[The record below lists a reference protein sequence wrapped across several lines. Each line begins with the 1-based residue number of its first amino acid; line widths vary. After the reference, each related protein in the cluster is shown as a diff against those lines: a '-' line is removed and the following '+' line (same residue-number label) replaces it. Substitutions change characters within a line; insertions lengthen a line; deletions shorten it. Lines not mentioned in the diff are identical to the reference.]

1 MEQTDKAFNESKRVG
16 EILGTLETARL
27 FVIDVL
33 QTCRFVL
40 EKGMVSAYE
49 ATRQELKFLVKR
61 FTMLDF
67 ILGNLGLLGLL
78 LCFMVFLSGFGLLGY
93 QIVIWLQD
101 GIWNAMPMMMV
112 FNMLFENTALG
123 IWMQNPDSWL
133 GLHQLLKWS
142 LDNIPISLVLIFN
155 GMILSA
161 GMAAGIALAIMFRR
175 FQFKHSEQG

>member
-1 MEQTDKAFNESKRVG
+1 MDQTDKAFNESKRVG
-16 EILGTLETARL
+16 EILGTLEAARL